1 MSAGSL
7 YKSQNGSIWTPT
19 QFEDMKFQV
28 NKCRFLTE
36 NGTVTFNN
44 PDIDRDGDNLPDM
57 PEDPIKCLPRNLDVG
72 ITTVLTQEMK
82 DILQLAEKLE
92 LETWLLV

>member
-1 MSAGSL
+1 
-7 YKSQNGSIWTPT
+7 
-19 QFEDMKFQV
+19 MKFQV

-36 NGTVTFNN
+36 NGTVTFHN

-82 DILQLAEKLE
+82 GYWCD
-92 LETWLLV
+92 W